1 MTENV
6 SVMAENKD
14 VNMKDV
20 NMQENKMRENKMGV
34 MPVNKLLLTMSIPM
48 IISMLVQ
55 ALYNIVDSIWVSY
68 INQDALTA
76 VGLAFPLQ
84 NLMMSV
90 AIGTGVGI
98 NALLSKSL
106 GEKNQKLVNKTAAN
120 GIFIELMS
128 ACLCMVLSL
137 FVTEIFFTVQ
147 TDIPQ
152 IVQYGHEYLFVVMF
166 CCIPVFGQITFERLL
181 LSTGKTVYSM
191 ITQAFG
197 ALINIVLDPI
207 LIFGIGP
214 FPEMGIRGAAIAT
227 VFAQFCAMS
236 LAIFFNLRVNKDIQ
250 FHTMRGFRPDKHI
263 ISRIYGVGLPSIV
276 MTSIGSIMNFG
287 LNKILLSFSD
297 TAVAAFNV
305 YFKLQSFVF
314 MPVFGLNNG
323 MVPIV
328 AYNYGARK
336 PERLLKTMRLSI
348 TYAVCIMAFGVIM
361 MQTMPVTLLNM
372 FNPTQELIDI
382 GVPMLRIISIH
393 FLLAGF
399 CIVCGSVFQALEH
412 SIFSMMISLCRQ
424 LFVLLPTAYLLSLTG
439 TLNNVWFA
447 FLIAETCSLIM
458 TVLVLIKVYRDK
470 IRPLYK

>member
-1 MTENV
+1 
-6 SVMAENKD
+6 
-14 VNMKDV
+14 MKS
-20 NMQENKMRENKMGV
+20 MSQETSRQMKENKMGT

-55 ALYNIVDSIWVSY
+55 ALYNIVDSIWVSH

-76 VGLAFPLQ
+76 VGLAFPMQ

-106 GEKNQKLVNKTAAN
+106 GEKNQKLVNQTASN
-120 GIFIELMS
+120 GIFIELIS
-128 ACLCMVLSL
+128 ALVCMLISL
-137 FVTEIFFTVQ
+137 FAIRVFFTVQ

-152 IVQYGHEYLFVVMF
+152 IIEYGCDYLFLCMF
-166 CCIPVFGQITFERLL
+166 LCIPVFGQVTFERLL

-191 ITQAFG
+191 ITQALG
-197 ALINIVLDPI
+197 AVLNIILDPI

-214 FPEMGIRGAAIAT
+214 FPELGIKGAALAT
-227 VFAQFCAMS
+227 VTAQFCAMS
-236 LAIFFNLRVNKDIQ
+236 LAIFFNLRVNKEIQ
-250 FHTMRGFRPDKHI
+250 FHTMRGFRPNINI
-263 ISRIYGVGLPSIV
+263 IKRIYAVGLPSII
-276 MTSIGSIMNFG
+276 MTSIGSIMTFG

-323 MVPIV
+323 MVPII

-336 PERLLKTMRLSI
+336 PERLIKTIKLSV
-348 TYAVCIMAFGVIM
+348 TYAVSIMVLGVIV
-361 MQTMPVTLLNM
+361 MQTMPLTLLNF
-372 FNPTQELIDI
+372 FNPTPELLEI
-382 GVPMLRIISIH
+382 GVPMLRIVSIH

-399 CIVCGSVFQALEH
+399 CIICGSVFQALDH
-412 SIFSMMISLCRQ
+412 SVFSMLISLCRQ
-424 LFVLLPTAYLLSLTG
+424 LFVLLPSAYLLSLTG
-439 TLNNVWFA
+439 VLNNVWFA
-447 FLIAETCSLIM
+447 FLIAEAFSLVM
-458 TVLVLIKVYRDK
+458 TVLVLIRVYRSK
-470 IRPLYK
+470 IKPLY